1 MREPWK
7 IINFKSTS
15 NNTTATSTLNPFSE
29 WLLFARYYSWHI
41 VFYLILAL
49 NILGLP
55 DGSDGKNPPA
65 MQNTWVWFLCWAD
78 PLEKGMTTHSSILA
92 WNIPWTEEPGGL
104 QSMGWQRVRQDW
116 ATIIFTWWL
125 QTRNIYYL
133 MVSVR
138 KSAIWEWLNWR
149 FLAWGFLIRSQ
160 SRCWLGLH
168 LSEDLPGARK
178 STSRMASSLSWL

>member
-65 MQNTWVWFLCWAD
+65 MQNTWVRFLCWAD

-92 WNIPWTEEPGGL
+92 WKIPWTEEPGRL
-104 QSMGWQRVRQDW
+104 QSTESQRVGHNC
-116 ATIIFTWWL
+116 ATNTFTFHFEHLCSFILYVQRILNELPWW
-125 QTRNIYYL
+125 I
-133 MVSVR
+133 SDF
-138 KSAIWEWLNWR
+138 A
-149 FLAWGFLIRSQ
+149 
-160 SRCWLGLH
+160 
-168 LSEDLPGARK
+168 LSLC
-178 STSRMASSLSWL
+178 LSFHR